1 MTRFAAAVE
10 RVPLSGAPRGRD
22 AAMTM
27 PGSPT
32 VRRRRLAAELRA
44 IRESRGKSGDNVA
57 AALKWSPSKISR
69 YELARTGLKVLEVE
83 KLLDYYEITGSR
95 RAELLELARDAAQK
109 GWWEA
114 FADELSP
121 DYQQFIGFEH
131 EAVSIAIWHVEV
143 IPGLLQTPAYARHII
158 GNYGLIEP
166 IAPGMIER
174 LVRVRMQRQQVL
186 TRESPAQ
193 LSVVLDESSLRRRI
207 GDEGVMYDQ
216 LTYLAEL
223 AGQPNI
229 AIRILPLN
237 AQHAVL
243 GPAFVILHFGSFSD
257 ALPQDVVTSEQVKG
271 VFIVEGEQET
281 HLHRLVFQSLVSV
294 SLDVAESKK
303 LILETAESCWA
314 DGRASA
320 LTS

>member
-1 MTRFAAAVE
+1 MTRLAAAAG
-10 RVPLSGAPRGRD
+10 RVPLSGAGRGRD
-22 AAMTM
+22 AAMAM

-69 YELARTGLKVLEVE
+69 YELARTGLKVPEVE

-95 RAELLELARDAAQK
+95 RAHLLELARDAARK
-109 GWWEA
+109 GWWDD
-114 FADELSP
+114 FTDELSP

-143 IPGLLQTPAYARHII
+143 IPGLLQTQAYARHII
-158 GNYGLIEP
+158 ANYGLIEP

-174 LVRVRMQRQQVL
+174 LVRIRMQRQQVL

-193 LSVVLDESSLRRRI
+193 LSVVLDESSLRRRV
-207 GDEGVMYDQ
+207 GDERVMYDQ

-223 AGQPNI
+223 ADRPNI
-229 AIRILPLN
+229 AIRILPLD
-237 AQHAVL
+237 APHTVL
-243 GPAFVILHFGSFSD
+243 GPAFVIMHFGSFSD
-257 ALPQDVVTSEQVKG
+257 ALPQDVVASEQLKN
-271 VFIVEGEQET
+271 VFTVEGEQET
-281 HLHRLVFQSLVSV
+281 HLHRLVYQSLVTT
-294 SLDVAESKK
+294 SLEAAASRT

-314 DGRASA
+314 NGRART
-320 LTS
+320 LT

>member
-1 MTRFAAAVE
+1 
-10 RVPLSGAPRGRD
+10 
-22 AAMTM
+22 MTM

-95 RAELLELARDAAQK
+95 RAELLELARDAARK

-223 AGQPNI
+223 ADRPNI

-294 SLDVAESKK
+294 SLDVAESRK